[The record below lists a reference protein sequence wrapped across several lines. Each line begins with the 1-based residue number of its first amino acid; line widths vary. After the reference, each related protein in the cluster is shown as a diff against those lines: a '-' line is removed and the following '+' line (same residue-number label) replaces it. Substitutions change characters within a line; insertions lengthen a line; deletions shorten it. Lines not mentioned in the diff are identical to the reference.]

1 VVAGRIKASQRASPE
16 AGGDLFPVKKPAKP
30 FRLRNRQPL
39 EAIMHQQL
47 VNVLNRHLLPPAE
60 WACYP
65 AGAAHLSPQQQAKY
79 SRMGLKRGW
88 PDIQII
94 HGGRI
99 YGLELKRPGGQLSKS
114 YIGRTKLGTARYYIG
129 QEEMFPRLI
138 EAGMV
143 IAVVR
148 SLNEALLQI
157 AEWGIPFRL
166 SPQYTSQGDSTEPQ

>member
-1 VVAGRIKASQRASPE
+1 VVAGRIKALQRASPQ
-16 AGGDLFPVKKPAKP
+16 AGGDLFPVPAKKP

-39 EAIMHQQL
+39 EAVMHQQL
-47 VNVLNRHLLPPAE
+47 ARVLDQYLLRPAE

-88 PDIQII
+88 PDVMILYA
-94 HGGRI
+94 GRL

-138 EAGMV
+138 EAGMT
-143 IAVVR
+143 IAIVR
-148 SLNEALLQI
+148 SLKEALLQI

-166 SPQYTSQGDSTEPQ
+166 SPQYTGPGDSTSPQ